1 MRVSG
6 FSKAFLWLA
15 AAVFA
20 SAGSLAFLFFLD
32 GFCAREKAVEIPR
45 GLGLFEIARKLES
58 EGVVRKAEIFSLLV
72 ILGGDQSRL
81 RSGEYGFSPGA
92 TPDLV
97 RRKLVGGERMLRK
110 VTFPEGVALSRMAE
124 ILETSAIASR
134 EEFLGLASDGGYA
147 SKKLG
152 IDVPS
157 LEGFLFPDTYFFEKD
172 AGAEKAIET
181 MLSRF
186 RKAYSTLRATDS
198 DLGMKEIVTV
208 ASMIEK
214 ESSIPGERPL
224 ISAVIRNR
232 LRRGM
237 RLEFDPTVIYALG
250 ERFTGDLTRKDLD
263 FSSPYNTYVFA
274 GLPPGPIAAP
284 GLDSLEAALN
294 PADADY
300 LYFVSRGDGSHFFS
314 RRYRDHV
321 NAVNRMIRKK

>member
-6 FSKAFLWLA
+6 FSKAFLWLVLP
-15 AAVFA
+15 VFV

-32 GFCAREKAVEIPR
+32 GFSAREKVVEIPR
-45 GLGLFEIARKLES
+45 GFGLFEIARKLEN

-72 ILGGDQSRL
+72 VLGGDQAGL
-81 RSGEYGFSPGA
+81 EYGEYRFPSGA
-92 TPDLV
+92 TPGSV
-97 RRKLVGGERMLRK
+97 RRKLIGGERILRK
-110 VTFPEGVALSRMAE
+110 VTFPEGIALSQMAE

-134 EEFLGLASDGGYA
+134 EDFLGLASDGGYA
-147 SKKLG
+147 AKKLET
-152 IDVPS
+152 DVPS

-172 AGAEKAIET
+172 AGAEKVIET
-181 MLSRF
+181 MLARF
-186 RKAYSTLRATDS
+186 RKAYLTLRTTDA
-198 DLGMKEIVTV
+198 DLKMKEVVTI

-214 ESSIPGERPL
+214 ESSIPRERPF

-263 FSSPYNTYVFA
+263 FPSPYNTYVFA
-274 GLPPGPIAAP
+274 GLPPGPIASP
-284 GLDSLEAALN
+284 SLSSLKAALE
-294 PADADY
+294 PADVDY
-300 LYFVSRGDGSHFFS
+300 LYFVSMGDGSHFFS

>member
-6 FSKAFLWLA
+6 FPQAFLWFALL
-15 AAVFA
+15 VFV
-20 SAGSLAFLFFLD
+20 SAGSLVFLFFLD
-32 GFCAREKAVEIPR
+32 GFCAKEKAVEIPR
-45 GLGLFEIARKLES
+45 GFGLFEIARKLES

-72 ILGGDQSRL
+72 FLGGDQGKL
-81 RSGEYGFSPGA
+81 ESGEYSFPPGA
-92 TPDLV
+92 TPGSV
-97 RRKLVGGERMLRK
+97 RRKLTGGERTLRK
-110 VTFPEGVALSRMAE
+110 VTFPEGVTLSRMAE
-124 ILETSAIASR
+124 ILEASGIASPGD
-134 EEFLGLASDGGYA
+134 FLELARDRAYA
-147 SKKLG
+147 ARKLG

-172 AGAEKAIET
+172 APAEKVVET
-181 MLSRF
+181 MLARF
-186 RKAYSTLRATDS
+186 RKAYSTLHTAGT
-198 DLGMKEIVTV
+198 DLGMKEVVTI

-214 ESSIPGERPL
+214 ETSISRERPF

-250 ERFTGDLTRKDLD
+250 DRFTGDITRKDLD

-284 GLDSLEAALN
+284 GTDSMRAALD
-294 PADADY
+294 PADVDY
-300 LYFVSRGDGSHFFS
+300 LYFVSMGDGSHFFS

-321 NAVNRMIRKK
+321 NAVNRMLRKK

>member
-6 FSKAFLWLA
+6 FFKAFRWLA
-15 AAVFA
+15 MLVFI

-32 GFCAREKAVEIPR
+32 GFCGREKTVEIPR
-45 GLGLFEIARKLES
+45 GLGLFEIARKLEN

-72 ILGGDQSRL
+72 VLGGDQARIK
-81 RSGEYGFSPGA
+81 SGEYGFSPGA
-92 TPDLV
+92 TPGSV
-97 RRKLVGGERMLRK
+97 RRKLVGGERVLRK
-110 VTFPEGVALSRMAE
+110 VTFPEGITLSRMAE
-124 ILETSAIASR
+124 ILETSAVASR

-147 SKKLG
+147 SRKLG
-152 IDVPS
+152 IDVPG

-172 AGAEKAIET
+172 AGAEKVIET

-186 RKAYSTLRATDS
+186 RKAYSTLRATES
-198 DLGMKEIVTV
+198 GLGMKEVVTI

-250 ERFTGDLTRKDLD
+250 ERFTGDLTRKNLD
-263 FSSPYNTYVFA
+263 FPSPYNTYVFA

-284 GLDSLEAALN
+284 GLDSLRAAID

-300 LYFVSRGDGSHFFS
+300 LYFVSKGDGSHFFS

>member
-6 FSKAFLWLA
+6 FFKAFLCLA

-20 SAGSLAFLFFLD
+20 LAGSLAFLFFLD

-72 ILGGDQSRL
+72 VLGGDQARL

-110 VTFPEGVALSRMAE
+110 VTFPEGIALSRMAE

-172 AGAEKAIET
+172 APAEKVIET

-186 RKAYSTLRATDS
+186 RKAYSTLQAADS
-198 DLGMKEIVTV
+198 DLGMKEVVTV

-214 ESSIPGERPL
+214 ESSTPGERPL

-250 ERFTGDLTRKDLD
+250 DRFTGDLTRKDLD
-263 FSSPYNTYVFA
+263 FPSPYNTYVFA

-284 GLDSLEAALN
+284 GLDSLEAAIN

-314 RRYRDHV
+314 RSYRDHV